1 MFTYQQNKSTEC
13 LPCVAETFKALTQDP
28 ETARKIDDVRRLN
41 ACGNVAEAK
50 KRKDSLPGCLYQTRE
65 VLESIGEAKYNQ
77 GKKGRWRL
85 QSQCVLNGL
94 VMCDFDHVENPRKTF
109 ESWGL
114 NTTTLTTKTT
124 KTTEINQSTETT
136 TAADA
141 AEKEKEL
148 SKLSMLSKLSSIILL
163 VFITPGGEGLKVVFI
178 ADINYNLTDNQKLMA
193 KQLGLTA
200 KIDKGTKDSSR
211 LSYIPK
217 WDDILYMDEEKL
229 FNYDNPLY
237 DEKYGKQ
244 YREGNSQGRLD
255 FAEDTAGKTDQAA
268 ELTED
273 LSAIN
278 LDENEDGVYCYH
290 GVPYTDI
297 LKKWLELTGGTP
309 DIGDRH
315 DRMLGLSGELRRIV
329 NNKPANVLWLMKQVD
344 FYQEFVKEG
353 REKELERMAVDV
365 CKFRPRGAMSEEL
378 AQTLDSFG
386 IKYTKLE
393 VQNNLPYD
401 DWADRLL
408 ALPLGCYEA
417 ALAHVDNPRVK
428 PGAVITASGMYSVL
442 LTRCDYQNWKGDMQR
457 LNSLVLMCGEPASGK
472 AVAKEQDEHI
482 MLTMRESDKPAR
494 QAEKAY
500 KKEKNARNT
509 SSKAQK
515 GEALQE
521 PGGIIR
527 YNVVK
532 VSNNRFYKHA
542 ENNKETGYDGQQ
554 WFLHQYMFS
563 TELLSLI
570 NAKGGFQE
578 KRDIMLQAF
587 HNERNGVDY
596 ANSDSVNDSMPMM
609 FSGVFTCTRTSL
621 QQFINARN
629 IGDGLST
636 RMTPWVMPEEDYHT
650 DEYRA
655 SRRDKTPAHMM
666 EEWGARF
673 DALKCEIKGLE
684 KLVRHVYDLCA
695 ALGEEA
701 RINEDKVLNLER
713 KRLQDKV
720 MAVCIPQVIST
731 QPSWEEFVK
740 TGVCQIE
747 QHHLDFA
754 DLMCEIIN
762 KCEDALFGQLLQ
774 DMYDNEARD
783 TQLRRVYDKTAKFYS
798 MLPDEFTTQDVQRVW
813 GYSKIVNASQRVSKF
828 VKENVIEMIDRG
840 KYRKLAKAVG

>member
-65 VLESIGEAKYNQ
+65 VLESIGEAKYNK
-77 GKKGRWRL
+77 GRKGRWRL

-94 VMCDFDHVENPRKTF
+94 VMCDFDHVESEELRVKSEEF
-109 ESWGL
+109 A
-114 NTTTLTTKTT
+114 
-124 KTTEINQSTETT
+124 
-136 TAADA
+136 AADFSQKA
-141 AEKEKEL
+141 QE
-148 SKLSMLSKLSSIILL
+148 MGIVL
-163 VFITPGGEGLKVVFI
+163 VFITPSGEGLKVVFI
-178 ADINYNLTDNQKLMA
+178 ADINYNLTDNQKMMA

-244 YREGNSQGRLD
+244 YREGNSQGTLD
-255 FAEDTAGKTDQAA
+255 FDEDGAGKGNKGNGVTREGLVTREGQSPCASQAA
-268 ELTED
+268 HTGDSPCVSLGSLE
-273 LSAIN
+273 AIN
-278 LDENEDGVYCYH
+278 LDQNEDGVYCYH
-290 GVPYTDI
+290 GVPYVEI
-297 LKKWLELTGGTP
+297 VKKWNELKGGRP
-309 DIGDRH
+309 GIGDRH
-315 DRMLGLSGELRRIV
+315 QRMLELSGELRRIV
-329 NNKPANVLWLMKQVD
+329 DNKPANVLWLMQQAD
-344 FYQEFVKEG
+344 FYEEFVKEG
-353 REKELERMAVDV
+353 RVKELENMAVDV
-365 CKFRPRGAMSEEL
+365 CKYRPRGEASDEL
-378 AQTLDSFG
+378 KATCDAFG
-386 IKYTKLE
+386 IKISKKDT

-401 DWADRLL
+401 DWADRLMQI
-408 ALPLGCYEA
+408 PLGCYEP
-417 ALAHVDNPRVK
+417 ALAHIDNVRVK
-428 PGAVITASGMYSVL
+428 PGGVITASGMYSVL

-500 KKEKNARNT
+500 KREKNARGT

-596 ANSDSVNDSMPMM
+596 ANGDSVNDSMPMM

-655 SRRDKTPAHMM
+655 TRRDQTPAHEM

-673 DALKCEIKGLE
+673 DALKCEIKGIE
-684 KLVRHVYDLCA
+684 RLVKHVYDLCA

-713 KRLQDKV
+713 KRLQDKI

-740 TGVCQIE
+740 TGVCRIE

-754 DLMCEIIN
+754 ELMCEIIN
-762 KCEDALFGQLLQ
+762 RCEDALFGQLLQ

-813 GYSKIVNASQRVSKF
+813 GYKSNVAASSKCNQFI
-828 VKENVIEMIDRG
+828 KECIIEKLERG
-840 KYRKLAKAVG
+840 HFRKLANAI

>member
-65 VLESIGEAKYNQ
+65 VLESIGEAKYNK
-77 GKKGRWRL
+77 GRKGRWRL

-94 VMCDFDHVENPRKTF
+94 VMCDFDHVESEELRVKSEEF
-109 ESWGL
+109 A
-114 NTTTLTTKTT
+114 
-124 KTTEINQSTETT
+124 
-136 TAADA
+136 AADFSQKA
-141 AEKEKEL
+141 QE
-148 SKLSMLSKLSSIILL
+148 MGIVL
-163 VFITPGGEGLKVVFI
+163 VFITPSGEGLKVVFI
-178 ADINYNLTDNQKLMA
+178 ADINYNLTDNQKIMA

-244 YREGNSQGRLD
+244 YREGNSQGKLD

-273 LSAIN
+273 LAAVN

-762 KCEDALFGQLLQ
+762 RCEDALFGQLLQ

-798 MLPDEFTTQDVQRVW
+798 MLPDEFTTQDVMRVW
-813 GYSKIVNASQRVSKF
+813 GYSQNAAASRKCCNLIKNGVIVKL
-828 VKENVIEMIDRG
+828 G
-840 KYRKLAKAVG
+840 KGQFQKLAKAI

>member
-13 LPCVAETFKALTQDP
+13 FPCVAQTFKALTQDP
-28 ETARKIDDVRRLN
+28 ATARKIDDVRRLN
-41 ACGNVAEAK
+41 ACGQIAEAK
-50 KRKDSLPGCLYQTRE
+50 KKKDSLPGCLFQTKE
-65 VLESIGEAKYNQ
+65 VLESVGEAKYNL
-77 GKKGRWRL
+77 GKPGRWRL

-94 VMCDFDHVENPRKTF
+94 VMCDYDHVENPREKF
-109 ESWGL
+109 E
-114 NTTTLTTKTT
+114 
-124 KTTEINQSTETT
+124 EIKKGFDLKQ
-136 TAADA
+136 
-141 AEKEKEL
+141 L
-148 SKLSMLSKLSSIILL
+148 GICLF
-163 VFITPGGEGLKVVFI
+163 FITPGGEGLKSVSI
-178 ADINYNLTDNQKLMA
+178 ADINYNLTDNQQQLA
-193 KQLGLTA
+193 KQFGLTA

-217 WDDILYMDEEKL
+217 WDDILYIDEEIL

-244 YREGNSQGRLD
+244 YREGNSQGKLD
-255 FAEDTAGKTDQAA
+255 FAEDKAGKDDQEA
-268 ELTED
+268 ELTVD
-273 LSAIN
+273 LTAIN
-278 LDENEDGVYCYH
+278 LDENEEGTYCYH

-297 LKKWLELTGGTP
+297 LKKWLELKGGKP
-309 DIGDRH
+309 SIGDRH
-315 DRMLGLSGELRRIV
+315 DRMLSLSGELRRIV
-329 NNKPANVLWLMKQVD
+329 NNKPANVLWLMKQAD
-344 FYQEFVKEG
+344 FYEEFVKEG
-353 REKELERMAVDV
+353 REKELERMAVDA
-365 CKFRPRGAMSEEL
+365 CKFRPRGALSDEL
-378 AQTLDSFG
+378 ARTLDSFG
-386 IKYTKLE
+386 IKYSKAE
-393 VQNNLPYD
+393 VPNNLPYD
-401 DWADRLL
+401 DWADRLMQ
-408 ALPLGCYEA
+408 LPLGCYEP
-417 ALAHVDNPRVK
+417 ALAHIDNVRVR
-428 PGAVITASGMYSVL
+428 PGGVITASGMYSVL

-596 ANSDSVNDSMPMM
+596 ANGDSVNDSMPMM

-636 RMTPWVMPEEDYHT
+636 RMTSWVMPEEDYHT

-655 SRRDKTPAHMM
+655 TRRDKAPAHQM

-673 DALKCEIKGLE
+673 DALKCEIKGIE
-684 KLVRHVYDLCA
+684 RLVKYVYDLCA

-731 QPSWEEFVK
+731 QHSWEEFVK

-754 DLMCEIIN
+754 ELMCEIIN

-798 MLPDEFTTQDVQRVW
+798 MLPEEFTTQDVMKTW
-813 GYSKIVNASQRVSKF
+813 GYSRVDSASKKIADLIKNNQIEK
-828 VKENVIEMIDRG
+828 VKKGCFI
-840 KYRKLAKAVG
+840 KLAKAI

>member
-1 MFTYQQNKSTEC
+1 M
-13 LPCVAETFKALTQDP
+13 
-28 ETARKIDDVRRLN
+28 
-41 ACGNVAEAK
+41 
-50 KRKDSLPGCLYQTRE
+50 TRE
-65 VLESIGEAKYNQ
+65 GQEPSDVCDDHSCSSPCES
-77 GKKGRWRL
+77 
-85 QSQCVLNGL
+85 
-94 VMCDFDHVENPRKTF
+94 
-109 ESWGL
+109 
-114 NTTTLTTKTT
+114 
-124 KTTEINQSTETT
+124 
-136 TAADA
+136 
-141 AEKEKEL
+141 
-148 SKLSMLSKLSSIILL
+148 
-163 VFITPGGEGLKVVFI
+163 
-178 ADINYNLTDNQKLMA
+178 
-193 KQLGLTA
+193 LTA
-200 KIDKGTKDSSR
+200 IH
-211 LSYIPK
+211 
-217 WDDILYMDEEKL
+217 
-229 FNYDNPLY
+229 
-237 DEKYGKQ
+237 
-244 YREGNSQGRLD
+244 
-255 FAEDTAGKTDQAA
+255 
-268 ELTED
+268 
-273 LSAIN
+273 

-297 LKKWLELTGGTP
+297 LNKWLELKGGKP
-309 DIGDRH
+309 SIGDRH
-315 DRMLGLSGELRRIV
+315 DRMLSLAGELRRIV
-329 NNKPANVLWLMKQVD
+329 NNKPANVLWLMKQAD
-344 FYQEFVKEG
+344 FYEEFVKEG
-353 REKELERMAVDV
+353 REKELERLAIDA
-365 CKFRPRGAMSEEL
+365 CKFRPRGALSDEL

-386 IKYTKLE
+386 IKYSKAE
-393 VQNNLPYD
+393 VPNNLPYD
-401 DWADRLL
+401 DWADRLMQM
-408 ALPLGCYEA
+408 PLGCYEP
-417 ALAHVDNPRVK
+417 ALAHIDNPRVK
-428 PGAVITASGMYSVL
+428 PGGVITASGMYSVL

-494 QAEKAY
+494 DAEKAY
-500 KKEKNARNT
+500 KKERNARNT

-542 ENNKETGYDGQQ
+542 ENNKETGYDGQE

-563 TELLSLI
+563 TELLSLV

-578 KRDIMLQAF
+578 KRDIMLQSF

-596 ANSDSVNDSMPMM
+596 ANSDSVNNSMPMM

-636 RMTPWVMPEEDYHT
+636 RMTSWIMPEEDYHT

-655 SRRDKTPAHMM
+655 TRRDKTPSHQM

-673 DALKCEIKGLE
+673 DALKCEIKGIE
-684 KLVRHVYDLCA
+684 RLVKHVYDLCA

-747 QHHLDFA
+747 QYHLDFA
-754 DLMCEIIN
+754 ELMCEIIN

-798 MLPDEFTTQDVQRVW
+798 MLPEEFTTQDVMRVW
-813 GYSKIVNASQRVSKF
+813 GYGRLDCASRKVNDF
-828 VKENVIEMIDRG
+828 VKNNQVEKVTKG
-840 KYRKLAKAVG
+840 CYKKLANAI

>member
-94 VMCDFDHVENPRKTF
+94 VMCDFDHVESEELRVKSEEF
-109 ESWGL
+109 A
-114 NTTTLTTKTT
+114 
-124 KTTEINQSTETT
+124 
-136 TAADA
+136 AADFSQKA
-141 AEKEKEL
+141 QE
-148 SKLSMLSKLSSIILL
+148 MGIVL
-163 VFITPGGEGLKVVFI
+163 VFITPSGEGLKVVFI
-178 ADINYNLTDNQKLMA
+178 ADINYNLTDNQKMMA

-315 DRMLGLSGELRRIV
+315 DRMLGLSGELRRIM
-329 NNKPANVLWLMKQVD
+329 NNKPANVLWLMKQAD
-344 FYQEFVKEG
+344 FYEEFVKEG

-587 HNERNGVDY
+587 HNERNSVDY

-655 SRRDKTPAHMM
+655 SRRDKTPAHLM

-684 KLVRHVYDLCA
+684 RLVRHVYDLCA

-762 KCEDALFGQLLQ
+762 RCEDALFGQLLQ

-813 GYSKIVNASQRVSKF
+813 GYKSNVAASSKCNQFI
-828 VKENVIEMIDRG
+828 KECIIEKLERG
-840 KYRKLAKAVG
+840 HFRKLANAI

>member
-1 MFTYQQNKSTEC
+1 
-13 LPCVAETFKALTQDP
+13 
-28 ETARKIDDVRRLN
+28 
-41 ACGNVAEAK
+41 
-50 KRKDSLPGCLYQTRE
+50 
-65 VLESIGEAKYNQ
+65 
-77 GKKGRWRL
+77 
-85 QSQCVLNGL
+85 
-94 VMCDFDHVENPRKTF
+94 
-109 ESWGL
+109 
-114 NTTTLTTKTT
+114 
-124 KTTEINQSTETT
+124 
-136 TAADA
+136 
-141 AEKEKEL
+141 
-148 SKLSMLSKLSSIILL
+148 
-163 VFITPGGEGLKVVFI
+163 
-178 ADINYNLTDNQKLMA
+178 
-193 KQLGLTA
+193 
-200 KIDKGTKDSSR
+200 
-211 LSYIPK
+211 
-217 WDDILYMDEEKL
+217 
-229 FNYDNPLY
+229 
-237 DEKYGKQ
+237 
-244 YREGNSQGRLD
+244 
-255 FAEDTAGKTDQAA
+255 
-268 ELTED
+268 
-273 LSAIN
+273 
-278 LDENEDGVYCYH
+278 
-290 GVPYTDI
+290 
-297 LKKWLELTGGTP
+297 
-309 DIGDRH
+309 
-315 DRMLGLSGELRRIV
+315 
-329 NNKPANVLWLMKQVD
+329 MKQAD
-344 FYQEFVKEG
+344 FYEDFVKEG
-353 REKELERMAVDV
+353 REKELERMAVDA
-365 CKFRPRGAMSEEL
+365 CKFRPRGAMSDEL

-386 IKYTKLE
+386 IKYSKAE
-393 VQNNLPYD
+393 VPNNLPYD
-401 DWADRLL
+401 DWADRLMQI
-408 ALPLGCYEA
+408 PLGCYEP
-417 ALAHVDNPRVK
+417 ALAHIDNQRVK
-428 PGAVITASGMYSVL
+428 PGGVITASGMYSVL

-542 ENNKETGYDGQQ
+542 ENNKETGYDGQP

-596 ANSDSVNDSMPMM
+596 ANGDSVNDSMPMM

-636 RMTPWVMPEEDYHT
+636 RMTSWVMPEEDYHT

-655 SRRDKTPAHMM
+655 TRRDKTPAHQM

-673 DALKCEIKGLE
+673 DALKCEIKGIE
-684 KLVRHVYDLCA
+684 KLVKYVYDLCA

-754 DLMCEIIN
+754 ELMCEIIN

-798 MLPDEFTTQDVQRVW
+798 MLPEEFTTQDVMKTW
-813 GYSKIVNASQRVSKF
+813 GYSRVDSASKKIADLIKNNQIEK
-828 VKENVIEMIDRG
+828 VKKGCFI
-840 KYRKLAKAVG
+840 KLAKAI

>member
-94 VMCDFDHVENPRKTF
+94 VMCDFDHVEGDPRQIF
-109 ESWGL
+109 DSWGL
-114 NTTTLTTKTT
+114 K
-124 KTTEINQSTETT
+124 ETT
-136 TAADA
+136 TQTTGTTQTTEAASGVD
-141 AEKEKEL
+141 K
-148 SKLSMLSKLSSIILL
+148 SKILL
-163 VFITPGGEGLKVVFI
+163 VFITPSGEGLKVVFI

-762 KCEDALFGQLLQ
+762 RCEDALFGQLLQ

>member
-1 MFTYQQNKSTEC
+1 MFAYQQNKSTEC
-13 LPCVAETFKALTQDP
+13 LPCVAQTFKALTQSP

-41 ACGNVAEAK
+41 ACGQVAEAK
-50 KRKDSLPGCLYQTRE
+50 KKKDSLPGCLYQTKE
-65 VLESIGEAKYNQ
+65 VLVSMGVKDYS
-77 GKKGRWRL
+77 KDKMGRWRL

-94 VMCDFDHVENPRKTF
+94 VMCDFDHVDEPRKT
-109 ESWGL
+109 WAHIDNGQLKMDNGL
-114 NTTTLTTKTT
+114 R
-124 KTTEINQSTETT
+124 ER
-136 TAADA
+136 
-141 AEKEKEL
+141 
-148 SKLSMLSKLSSIILL
+148 ILL
-163 VFITPGGEGLKVVFI
+163 VFITPSGEGLKVVFI
-178 ADINYNLTDNQKLMA
+178 ADINYNLNDNQKMMA
-193 KQLGLTA
+193 KQQGLTA

-217 WDDILYMDEEKL
+217 WDDILYIDEERL

-237 DEKYGKQ
+237 DEKYGRQ
-244 YREGNSQGRLD
+244 YREGNSQGKLD
-255 FAEDTAGKTDQAA
+255 FAEDGAGKGHQENGVSESLDST
-268 ELTED
+268 
-273 LSAIN
+273 AIN
-278 LDENEDGVYCYH
+278 MDQNEDGVYCYH

-297 LKKWLELTGGTP
+297 LNKWLELKGGKP
-309 DIGDRH
+309 SIGDRH
-315 DRMLGLSGELRRIV
+315 DRMLSLSGELRRIV
-329 NNKPANVLWLMKQVD
+329 NNKPANVLWLMKQAD
-344 FYQEFVKEG
+344 FYEEFVKEG
-353 REKELERMAVDV
+353 REKELERMAIDA
-365 CKFRPRGAMSEEL
+365 CKFRPRGALSDEL

-386 IKYTKLE
+386 IKYSKAE
-393 VQNNLPYD
+393 VPNNLPYD
-401 DWADRLL
+401 DWADRLMQM
-408 ALPLGCYEA
+408 PLGCYEP
-417 ALAHVDNPRVK
+417 ALAHIDNPRVK
-428 PGAVITASGMYSVL
+428 PGGVITASGMYSVL

-494 QAEKAY
+494 DAEKAY

-542 ENNKETGYDGQQ
+542 ENNKETGYDGQE

-563 TELLSLI
+563 TELLSLV

-578 KRDIMLQAF
+578 KRDIMLQSF

-596 ANSDSVNDSMPMM
+596 ANSDSVNNSMPMM

-636 RMTPWVMPEEDYHT
+636 RMTSWIMPEEDYHT

-655 SRRDKTPAHMM
+655 TRRDKTPARLM

-673 DALKCEIKGLE
+673 DALKCEIKGIE
-684 KLVRHVYDLCA
+684 RLVKHVYDLCA

-713 KRLQDKV
+713 KRLQDKI

-740 TGVCQIE
+740 TGVCRIE

-754 DLMCEIIN
+754 ELMCEIIN

-798 MLPDEFTTQDVQRVW
+798 LLPEEFTTQDVMKTW
-813 GYSKIVNASQRVSKF
+813 GYSRIDSASKKIADLIRNNQ
-828 VKENVIEMIDRG
+828 IEKIKKG
-840 KYRKLAKAVG
+840 SFKKLATAI

>member
-13 LPCVAETFKALTQDP
+13 FPCVAQTFKALTQDP
-28 ETARKIDDVRRLN
+28 ATARKIDDVRRLN
-41 ACGNVAEAK
+41 ACGQIAEAK
-50 KRKDSLPGCLYQTRE
+50 RKKDSLPGCLFQTKE
-65 VLESIGEAKYNQ
+65 VLESVGEAKYNL
-77 GKKGRWRL
+77 GKPGRWRL

-94 VMCDFDHVENPRKTF
+94 VMCDYDHVENPREKF
-109 ESWGL
+109 E
-114 NTTTLTTKTT
+114 
-124 KTTEINQSTETT
+124 EIKSHFDLKQ
-136 TAADA
+136 
-141 AEKEKEL
+141 L
-148 SKLSMLSKLSSIILL
+148 GICLF
-163 VFITPGGEGLKVVFI
+163 FITPGGEGLKSVSI
-178 ADINYNLTDNQKLMA
+178 ADINYNLTDNQQQLAKLF
-193 KQLGLTA
+193 GLTA

-217 WDDILYMDEEKL
+217 WDDILYIDEEIL

-244 YREGNSQGRLD
+244 YREGNSQGKLD
-255 FAEDTAGKTDQAA
+255 FAEDKAGKDDQEA
-268 ELTED
+268 ELTVD
-273 LSAIN
+273 LTAIN
-278 LDENEDGVYCYH
+278 LDKNEEGVYCYH

-297 LKKWLELTGGTP
+297 LKKWLELKGGKP
-309 DIGDRH
+309 SIGDRH
-315 DRMLGLSGELRRIV
+315 DRMLSLSGELRRIV
-329 NNKPANVLWLMKQVD
+329 NNKPANVLWLMKQAD
-344 FYQEFVKEG
+344 FYEDFIKEG
-353 REKELERMAVDV
+353 REKELERMAVDA
-365 CKFRPRGAMSEEL
+365 CKFRPRGALSDEL

-386 IKYTKLE
+386 IKYNKAE
-393 VQNNLPYD
+393 VPNNLPYD
-401 DWADRLL
+401 DWADRLMQ
-408 ALPLGCYEA
+408 LPLGCYEP
-417 ALAHVDNPRVK
+417 ALAHID
-428 PGAVITASGMYSVL
+428 SVL

-596 ANSDSVNDSMPMM
+596 ANGDSVNDSMPMM

-636 RMTPWVMPEEDYHT
+636 RMTSWVMPEEDYHT

-655 SRRDKTPAHMM
+655 TRRDNTPAHQM

-673 DALKCEIKGLE
+673 DALKCEIKGIE
-684 KLVRHVYDLCA
+684 KLVKYVYDLCA

-754 DLMCEIIN
+754 ELMCEIIN

-774 DMYDNEARD
+774 DMYD
-783 TQLRRVYDKTAKFYS
+783 K
-798 MLPDEFTTQDVQRVW
+798 LPEEFTTQDVMKTW
-813 GYSKIVNASQRVSKF
+813 GYSRVDSASKKIADLMKNNQIEKVKKGCF
-828 VKENVIEMIDRG
+828 V
-840 KYRKLAKAVG
+840 KLAKAI

>member
-94 VMCDFDHVENPRKTF
+94 VMCDFDHVEGDPRQIF
-109 ESWGL
+109 DSWGL
-114 NTTTLTTKTT
+114 K
-124 KTTEINQSTETT
+124 ETT
-136 TAADA
+136 TQTTGTTQTTEAASGVD
-141 AEKEKEL
+141 K
-148 SKLSMLSKLSSIILL
+148 SKILL
-163 VFITPGGEGLKVVFI
+163 AFITPSGEGLKVVFI
-178 ADINYNLTDNQKLMA
+178 ADINYNLTDNQKMMA

-684 KLVRHVYDLCA
+684 RLVRHVYDLCA

-762 KCEDALFGQLLQ
+762 RCEDALFGQLLQ